1 MYENSWEIMKEIL
14 ISKQNNWYN
23 AKEKRGI
30 MNLHREIIN
39 IPINSIKPNPYQ
51 PRKSFDQKGLEELS
65 QSIKSFGVIQ
75 PISVR
80 RLSADS
86 YELVAGERRLRASEL
101 VELKYI
107 PAIVVD
113 FRDKDSAMVALI
125 ENLQREDLNF
135 IEEAEGY
142 NSLIKDHNFT
152 QMELAE
158 KLGKSQS
165 TIANKLRLLRL
176 PQDIKKTLV
185 EEALTERHGR
195 ALLKLPDDNLR
206 RIVLEKTINN
216 ELNVNGTE
224 SLVEDI
230 LDNMRKKE
238 DKDYKQSIKS
248 LISIRIYLNT
258 IKKAYKAIK
267 EYGVKAEY
275 IEEDK
280 GDYVLV
286 TIKVPKV
293 M

>member
-1 MYENSWEIMKEIL
+1 
-14 ISKQNNWYN
+14 
-23 AKEKRGI
+23 